1 MQNKE
6 RPGKQKYM
14 VLVIYDIIDNRRRQR
29 LAKLLKGYGYRI
41 QKSAFE
47 CLLTN
52 GKYLKLVDE
61 IEKLKEDDDL
71 IKVYKLHS
79 DVEIRTYGDMK
90 RVEEDEII
98 FI

>member
-52 GKYLKLVDE
+52 RKYLKLVDE